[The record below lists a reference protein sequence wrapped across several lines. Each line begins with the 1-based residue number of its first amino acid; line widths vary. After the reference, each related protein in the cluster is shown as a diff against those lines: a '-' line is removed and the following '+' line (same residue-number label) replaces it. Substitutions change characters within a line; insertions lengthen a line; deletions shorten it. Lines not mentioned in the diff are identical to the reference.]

1 MKMMLMSLRKII
13 AHPAWWVAVVVMWM
27 VGIGSSAGSVQM
39 VGEIGTI
46 TLLLTGFVI
55 LSKAV
60 EHLTRADQ
68 TAQQAAKTHK
78 EGK

>member
-1 MKMMLMSLRKII
+1 MPSLRKII
-13 AHPAWWVAVVVMWM
+13 AHPAWWVAVVVMWV

-55 LSKAV
+55 LSKVV
-60 EHLTRADQ
+60 ERLTRPAQ
-68 TAQQAAKTHK
+68 TARQVSKMHK
-78 EGK
+78 KGK

>member
-1 MKMMLMSLRKII
+1 MKMMKMSLRKII
-13 AHPAWWVAVVVMWM
+13 AHPAWWVAVVVMW
-27 VGIGSSAGSVQM
+27 VVWLSGPDTVSWGAV
-39 VGEIGTI
+39 GTI

-60 EHLTRADQ
+60 EHLTRPAQ

-78 EGK
+78 KGK

>member
-1 MKMMLMSLRKII
+1 MMLMSLRKII
-13 AHPAWWVAVVVMWM
+13 AHPAWWVAVVVMWV

-55 LSKAV
+55 LSKVV
-60 EHLTRADQ
+60 EHLTRP
-68 TAQQAAKTHK
+68 TTISKK
-78 EGK
+78 SIR